1 MKTRLHSL
9 FIVLGLLAGI
19 DQAAAQGTTAFTYQG
34 QLRDG
39 GTNANGTYTMIFKL
53 YDSVSGGSQ
62 IATALTNSAALA
74 NGFFSVN
81 LDFGAGAF
89 DGTARWLDITVT
101 NRGTTQTLSPR
112 VQVLPA
118 PYALFSAVAAT
129 VATNTVA
136 TINLQDGAVT
146 DSKISTTTTLART
159 VAETNLVIIRG
170 SVNSNGTV
178 VLGQGFTCV
187 ANTSTNRI
195 VTFNTPF
202 SGIPSIALG
211 QHGTTGGGTV
221 DLVTSSTSGF
231 EVVTLVGGNG
241 PSGFEFIAIGPK

>member
-19 DQAAAQGTTAFTYQG
+19 EQAAAQGTTAFTYQG

-62 IATALTNSAALA
+62 IATAITNSAALA
-74 NGFFSVN
+74 NGLFSVN

-101 NRGTTQTLSPR
+101 NDGTTQTLSPR
-112 VQVLPA
+112 VQVLPV
-118 PYALFSAVAAT
+118 PYALFSAVAAA

-136 TINLQDGAVT
+136 TINLQEERV
-146 DSKISTTTTLART
+146 R
-159 VAETNLVIIRG
+159 
-170 SVNSNGTV
+170 
-178 VLGQGFTCV
+178 
-187 ANTSTNRI
+187 
-195 VTFNTPF
+195 
-202 SGIPSIALG
+202 
-211 QHGTTGGGTV
+211 
-221 DLVTSSTSGF
+221 
-231 EVVTLVGGNG
+231 
-241 PSGFEFIAIGPK
+241 